1 MFEIY
6 PVEYNNT
13 CVNLNILLL
22 GHSWT
27 SLRGRL
33 IRKYTRCRA
42 FIVIPDSDF
51 CTKNNC
57 SIINDERSSPETLR
71 HCRCTVSGRKTASLL
86 RVIVNKRPVIREVFV
101 NVSPAPLVQPM
112 NCERSGNLKPLNE
125 TGVGALLRLFLCGTK
140 PRKLVGVVNC

>member
-101 NVSPAPLVQPM
+101 NVCPLWF
-112 NCERSGNLKPLNE
+112 NLWIARDRV
-125 TGVGALLRLFLCGTK
+125 TWSRWTK
-140 PRKLVGVVNC
+140 PALVRFLGCFCVARNRGSWSE